1 LKTSSSKRNLLQE
14 PHPLALD
21 RWLHGLIMLALPTLL
36 GWQAFTFSHQQ
47 LLPEAV
53 LALNQAFFIASEQA
67 TPPSL
72 ETPAQARDLP
82 DDWVSRADTLSQGW
96 YLAVINLNVP
106 PNRLWGIYLPSV
118 NMNAEVYLNDELLGS
133 GGSFDDPVARVWSR
147 PLYFAIPNGMLHPGV
162 NIVQIRLKAD
172 PVITGLLGPIYL
184 GPHSELR
191 PSFERHYFLRVSVV
205 EMITGVLFVL
215 ALVIGLLWL
224 LRPQEVLCGW
234 FALASL
240 TWALHNLNLLVVNS
254 PLPTRL
260 WDWFFNY
267 MTLGWFTIISTL
279 FIHRY
284 LGIDR
289 PRLEHT
295 FVIIGVLGG
304 LLLLFAPGLW
314 FYWLAIHVWDSL
326 LLSLG
331 LYPLSLVYIHYRRQT
346 DTVSLLLMTAG
357 LTIII
362 FALHDWLLMNHF
374 ISRVE
379 GLYIQYAAPAVVI
392 GFGWLLI
399 RDFVRARD
407 EAERLNR
414 ELEQRVAQK
423 TTELEQN
430 YQRLRELENQQL
442 LARERDRI
450 MRDMHDGMGGHLVS
464 TLSMVEAG
472 QVSRE
477 QVTEALRAALDD
489 LRLMIDSL
497 DPVEDDLALVLGM
510 YRSRLEPR
518 LTGGPVQLRWQVSD
532 VPPIPNFG
540 PQKVL
545 QVLRI
550 LQEAVTNT
558 LKHAHASVLTIG
570 TGSREGRVFIEIKDN
585 GKGLLPQHGKGR
597 GLSNMRQR
605 AQAINGDLELL
616 STTEGIIVRLWLPV
630 ATT

>member
-1 LKTSSSKRNLLQE
+1 MRGS
-14 PHPLALD
+14 LAVR
-21 RWLHGLIMLALPTLL
+21 RWLHGLIMLGMPALL

-53 LALNQAFFIASEQA
+53 LPLTEAFFIASEQA
-67 TPPSL
+67 TPPAL
-72 ETPAQARDLP
+72 ETPGQTRTLP
-82 DDWVSRADTLSQGW
+82 DNWAITGSTSTQGW
-96 YLAVINLNVP
+96 YLAVVDLNVP

-118 NMNAEVYLNDELLGS
+118 TMNAEVYLNDQLLGS
-133 GGSFDDPVARVWSR
+133 GGPFDDPVARVWSR
-147 PLYFAIPNGMLHPGV
+147 PLYFAIPNGMLQPGV

-172 PVITGLLGPIYL
+172 PATTGLLGPVYL

-205 EMITGVLFVL
+205 EMITGVLFIL

-240 TWALHNLNLLVVNS
+240 IWGLHNLNLLVVNI

-279 FIHRY
+279 FIHRF
-284 LGIDR
+284 LGIRR
-289 PRLEHT
+289 PRLELV
-295 FVIIGVLGG
+295 FVAIGALGG
-304 LLLLFAPGLW
+304 LILLFTTGPW
-314 FYWLAIHVWDSL
+314 FYRLAVQVWDSL
-326 LLSLG
+326 LLTLG
-331 LYPLSLVYIHYRRQT
+331 LYPLSLIYFHYRRHG

-362 FALHDWLLMNHF
+362 FALHDWLLMNHL

-407 EAERLNR
+407 EAESLNR

-423 TTELEQN
+423 TAELEQN
-430 YQRLRELENQQL
+430 YRRLRELENQQL
-442 LARERDRI
+442 LASERDRI

-472 QVSRE
+472 QASRE
-477 QVTEALRAALDD
+477 QVVDALRAALDD

-497 DPVEDDLALVLGM
+497 DPIEDDLALVLGM
-510 YRSRLEPR
+510 YRARLEPR
-518 LTGGPVQLRWQVSD
+518 LAGGPVQLRWQVTD
-532 VPPIPNFG
+532 VPPIPDFG

-550 LQEAVTNT
+550 VQEAVTNT
-558 LKHAHASVLTIG
+558 LKHARTSVLTIG
-570 TGSREGRVFIEIKDN
+570 TGSCNGRVFIEIKDD
-585 GKGLLPQHGKGR
+585 GKGSVPQDGKGR
-597 GLSNMRQR
+597 GLHNMRQR
-605 AQAINGDLELL
+605 AQTIGGDLELL
-616 STTEGIIVRLWLPV
+616 STAEGITVRLWLPASV
-630 ATT
+630 